1 MDKPLPGSIRTHQV
15 FNQVSQLADY
25 NLFLGDPVALTYLKD
40 RGAQTEELA
49 DLGSWLGTPEA
60 IELGRLANTYEPRLR
75 SHDASGHR
83 IDEVEFHPSYHQLMR
98 KTISAGIAS
107 FPEKSNLDRNYHLKR
122 AVGMYLISQN
132 EAGHGCP
139 VSMTYA
145 AVPALRN
152 NPGLS
157 QLYEPLLRSHEYAA
171 ELGSLATKRSM
182 TAGMG
187 MTEKQ
192 GGSDVRANT
201 TVAVATDGPES
212 IITGHK
218 WFCSAPMSDIFLILA
233 QDQSGLSC
241 YLVPRVLEDGTRNHF
256 AIQRLKDKLGNRSNA
271 SCEVEFDNTVGYLVG
286 EPGRGVK
293 TIFEMVGFCRFDSML
308 GSAAQMRQALVQA
321 LHYARN
327 RMAFGSALMDHDL
340 MQNVLVD
347 LTIESEAAT
356 LAFLRLAESDDNA
369 SSDFEAAFRRIA
381 LAVLKFLICKRAPG
395 YMAEALE
402 CLGGNGY
409 VEDSITAR
417 LFRESALNG
426 IWEGSGNVNALDVL
440 RAMGK
445 EPQSTEALVKE
456 LDEGRGVDIH
466 YDTAL
471 EALKSDLVRLD
482 NPQWI
487 ARAIV
492 ERMGLLLQGALMLKY
507 SSTLNAAIF
516 CDSRLGQYRG
526 SVYGTL
532 GSNRNSKAILESAFA
547 RLD

>member
-1 MDKPLPGSIRTHQV
+1 MDKPLPGSVRTHQV
-15 FNQVSQLADY
+15 FNQVPQLSDY
-25 NLFLGDPVALTYLKD
+25 NLFLSDPVTATYLKNQ
-40 RGAQTEELA
+40 GAETDELA
-49 DLGSWLGTPEA
+49 DLGTWLGTPEA
-60 IELGRLANTYEPRLR
+60 IELGRLANTYDPQLR

-83 IDEVEFHPSYHQLMR
+83 IDEVEFHPSYHQLMQ

-107 FPEKSNLDRNYHLKR
+107 FPEKSNQDRNYHLKR

-139 VSMTYA
+139 ISMTYA
-145 AVPALRN
+145 SVPALRH
-152 NPGLS
+152 NPALS
-157 QLYEPLLRSHEYAA
+157 ELYEPLLRSHEYSGK
-171 ELGSLATKRSM
+171 LGPPSTKHSM

-192 GGSDVRANT
+192 GGSDVRSNT

-233 QDQSGLSC
+233 QDQGGLSC
-241 YLVPRVLEDGTRNHF
+241 YMVPRILEDGSRNNF
-256 AIQRLKDKLGNRSNA
+256 SIQRLKDKLGNRSNA
-271 SCEVEFDNTVGYLVG
+271 SSEVEFDNTVGYLVG

-327 RMAFGSALMDHDL
+327 RKAFGMTLIDHDL

-347 LTIESEAAT
+347 LTVESEAAT
-356 LAFLRLAESDDNA
+356 LAFLRLAQADDYATSD
-369 SSDFEAAFRRIA
+369 SEAEFRRIA

-440 RAMGK
+440 RAMAK
-445 EPQSTEALVKE
+445 EPQSTEALVDE
-456 LDEGRGVDIH
+456 LEKARGANRH
-466 YDTAL
+466 YDAAL
-471 EALKSDLVRLD
+471 EALKSDLVQLE
-482 NPQWI
+482 NPQWM

-532 GSNRNSKAILESAFA
+532 GSNRESKAILESAFA
-547 RLD
+547 HFV